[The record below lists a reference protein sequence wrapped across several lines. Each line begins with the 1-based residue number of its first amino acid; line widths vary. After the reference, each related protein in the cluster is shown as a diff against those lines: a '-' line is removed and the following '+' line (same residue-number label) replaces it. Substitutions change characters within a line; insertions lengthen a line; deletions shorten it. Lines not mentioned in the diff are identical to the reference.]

1 MLESGVDAA
10 GGARHICGTYERA
23 NNSLTIG
30 ECEEV
35 DFVVVWQMGEVGKG
49 RRKYQ
54 HSHFNIARVKTWFGA
69 RPN

>member
-49 RRKYQ
+49 RRK
-54 HSHFNIARVKTWFGA
+54 
-69 RPN
+69 